1 MDKKI
6 GFFVNNWIFGSTA
19 LKEVIARVSKIG
31 YDGIELV
38 GEPDEYDLK
47 EVKLMCRNSGIRVAS
62 ICGMHP
68 GPEKGDLRALCHP
81 KAAERKNA
89 IDYVKRCVDMAKTL
103 GAASVLVVP
112 SLVGEPTC
120 FVTRKEDLKRAVESL
135 TRAGKY
141 AEKMKIMLT
150 IEPINRYEVGLV
162 NSLDEAILMAKEIDN
177 PCVRIMGD
185 TFHMQIEESDGIPNA
200 IRRAGGYWF
209 NHLHCADNTRQAPG
223 KGTMD
228 WKEIIRA
235 LYDIDYR
242 GVMSLE
248 PLPRGASPYDARK
261 GAIPKEKMDAELSFA
276 LKHLRS
282 EAEKVMAVLKK

>member
-6 GFFVNNWIFGSTA
+6 GFFVNNWIFGSA
-19 LKEVIARVSKIG
+19 GLKEVISRISKIG

-38 GEPDEYDLK
+38 GEPDEYNLK
-47 EVKLMCRNSGIRVAS
+47 EVKSMCQNSGIRVAS

-81 KAAERKNA
+81 KPLERKKA
-89 IDYVKRCVDMAKTL
+89 VDYVKRCVDMAKTL
-103 GAASVLVVP
+103 GSRSVLVVP
-112 SLVGEPTC
+112 SLVGEPAY
-120 FVTRKEDLKRAVESL
+120 FVSKKEDLKRATESL
-135 TRAGKY
+135 AQAGRY
-141 AEKMKIMLT
+141 AKKMKIMLT

-162 NSLDEAILMAKEIDN
+162 NSLDEPILMAKGINN
-177 PCVRIMGD
+177 PCVRMMGD
-185 TFHMQIEESDGIPNA
+185 TFHMQIEEGDGIPDA
-200 IRRAGGYWF
+200 IRRAGGYWL

-235 LYDIDYR
+235 LYDIDYQ

-248 PLPRGASPYDARK
+248 PLPKGASPYDARK

-276 LKHLRS
+276 LKHLKGEEERVITES
-282 EAEKVMAVLKK
+282 F

>member
-1 MDKKI
+1 MEKKV
-6 GFFVNNWIFGSTA
+6 GFFVNNWIFGSA
-19 LKEVIARVSKIG
+19 PLKEVIARISRIG

-38 GEPDEYDLK
+38 GEPDEYNSK
-47 EVKLMCRNSGIRVAS
+47 EVDSMCRDSGIRVGS

-68 GPEKGDLRALCHP
+68 GPKKGDLRALCHS
-81 KAAERKNA
+81 KLSERKKA
-89 IDYVKRCVDMAKTL
+89 IDYVKRCVDMAKAL
-103 GAASVLVVP
+103 DARSVLVVP
-112 SLVGEPTC
+112 SLVGEPA
-120 FVTRKEDLKRAVESL
+120 FFISRKEDLKRAAESL
-135 TRAGKY
+135 AQAGKY
-141 AEKMKIMLT
+141 AEKMKILLT

-162 NSLDEAILMAKEIDN
+162 NSLQEAILMAKEIDN
-177 PCVRIMGD
+177 SYVRIMGD

-200 IRRAGGYWF
+200 IRRAKGYWF

-235 LYDIDYR
+235 LYDINYR
-242 GVMSLE
+242 GIMSLE
-248 PLPRGASPYDARK
+248 PLPKGASPYDARK

-282 EAEKVMAVLKK
+282 EEAKING